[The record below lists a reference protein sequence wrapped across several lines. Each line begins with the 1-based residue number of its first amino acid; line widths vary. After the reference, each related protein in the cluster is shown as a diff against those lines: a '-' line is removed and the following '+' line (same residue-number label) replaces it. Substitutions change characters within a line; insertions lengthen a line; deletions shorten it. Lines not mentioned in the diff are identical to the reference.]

1 MSGPNTNPSSLGGG
15 APGSRPEAGYQ
26 NVQVGGAI
34 SLSRSI
40 LRRAFK
46 SNNVRNGNTVISKAN
61 CGPFRASNH
70 GGDVFSRFNLSCG
83 ATNQIN
89 RRSGQLGGLRLS
101 DGVNNNDCSTFVT
114 VGGSNITPKDVKLAS
129 SNVRFVYDSS
139 DYTRFKKME
148 ARNKTYN
155 DLSFGGDQHNGSYTF
170 LNNLR
175 G

>member
-1 MSGPNTNPSSLGGG
+1 MKV
-15 APGSRPEAGYQ
+15 Y
-26 NVQVGGAI
+26 
-34 SLSRSI
+34 
-40 LRRAFK
+40 
-46 SNNVRNGNTVISKAN
+46 VRLV
-61 CGPFRASNH
+61 
-70 GGDVFSRFNLSCG
+70 
-83 ATNQIN
+83 
-89 RRSGQLGGLRLS
+89 
-101 DGVNNNDCSTFVT
+101 GVNNNDCSTFVT